1 MSNERFEKLAAKNM
15 GFELAEETE
24 VVEKEVVEKEV
35 VENSPEEESKEVE
48 NNETQKE
55 SSLKE
60 DSTQETSEDTKVSE
74 KSFEDLLAE
83 KTNGKYKTYEE
94 IESLLSS
101 KETNSSFAN
110 EQMAELNDYVA
121 KGGDVEEYL
130 RTQTANYDEM
140 DELNLVKSALK
151 FNNNDLEPDEVDLL
165 LNSQYKLDED
175 LYTADEIKLSKIKLR
190 SDAKKAKK
198 ELKSFQKDSSVP
210 KQHREQVNNKKQSEE
225 NIRLW
230 AEKIDK
236 SLTDF
241 KEVSFDINDKG
252 EKFSY
257 ALSEEAVN
265 TVKSSNKNLSEF
277 WNRYINKDGS
287 ENITKLNNDMAALNN
302 LDSIVRSAFAQG
314 LSKGKGDIIDDIK
327 NPSYTPDSKNS
338 SDKPLSMAEQIAA
351 ELRKNM

>member
-24 VVEKEVVEKEV
+24 VQETEVQEKSPEKESE
-35 VENSPEEESKEVE
+35 EVE
-48 NNETQKE
+48 NNETQEE

-60 DSTQETSEDTKVSE
+60 DSTQETSEETDSSE

-101 KETNSSFAN
+101 KETSSSFAN

-121 KGGDVEEYL
+121 KGGDVQEYL
-130 RTQTANYDEM
+130 KTQTADYDEM
-140 DELNLVKSALK
+140 DELSLVKSHLK
-151 FNNNDLEPDEVDLL
+151 FNNQDLKSDEVDLL
-165 LNSQYKLDED
+165 FNSQYKLDED
-175 LYTADEIKLSKIKLR
+175 VYTADEIKLSKIKLR
-190 SDAKKAKK
+190 SDAKKAQK
-198 ELKSFQKDSSVP
+198 ELQSFQKESSVP
-210 KQHREQVNNKKQSEE
+210 KQHREQVNRQKQTEE
-225 NIRLW
+225 NERLW

-236 SLTDF
+236 SLSDF
-241 KEVSFDINDKG
+241 KNVDFDINDKG

-257 ALSEEAVN
+257 ELSKDAIENVR
-265 TVKSSNKNLSEF
+265 TSNKNLSDF
-277 WNRYINKDGS
+277 WNRYVNEDGS
-287 ENITKLNNDMAALNN
+287 ENITKLNKDMATLNN

-327 NPSYTPDSKNS
+327 NPSYTPESKNTP
-338 SDKPLSMAEQIAA
+338 DKPLSIQEQIAE
-351 ELRKNM
+351 ELRKNN